1 MMSVYVAD
9 RSLLVLCKPVGVV
22 GTKLSFLSISVEPG
36 SRAIL
41 LWFFPEIVTFLG
53 YAYYGQAC
61 FSNGKGRK
69 RVRCRQNLYQGEA
82 NSNTQLTYSYV
93 SQLAAKY
100 IQIREENTH
109 LPMSQPP

>member
-22 GTKLSFLSISVEPG
+22 GTKLSFLSEPG

-41 LWFFPEIVTFLG
+41 LWFFPEIVTFQG

-61 FSNGKGRK
+61 FSNGKGAEK
-69 RVRCRQNLYQGEA
+69 GF
-82 NSNTQLTYSYV
+82 
-93 SQLAAKY
+93 
-100 IQIREENTH
+100 H
-109 LPMSQPP
+109 M